1 MGPWAAHFYDN
12 EWGRESLRRFCS
24 CAVPFSLRLQ
34 PRKNS
39 EKRWR
44 KSWKFKPRRKPKEDI
59 TVFSC
64 LCCFQL
70 GTGMR
75 MAQFAIPP
83 YPCQEKWF
91 SLNSH
96 LLSKVFAETKLS
108 SFLLL
113 HSVGKSI
120 KMSHYQ
126 YSNGMN
132 FQNIFDGK
140 IFKWDFKR
148 FSNTLKFKV

>member
-108 SFLLL
+108 SFSSTSFTVFESQSKSLISNILMIWYNQKILL
-113 HSVGKSI
+113 
-120 KMSHYQ
+120 
-126 YSNGMN
+126 
-132 FQNIFDGK
+132 FT
-140 IFKWDFKR
+140 W
-148 FSNTLKFKV
+148 KFK

>member
-1 MGPWAAHFYDN
+1 MTMN
-12 EWGRESLRRFCS
+12 EAVKVWELRRFCS
-24 CAVPFSLRLQ
+24 CAVPFSLQ

-108 SFLLL
+108 SFSSTSFTVFESQSKSLISNIEMIWYNQKILL
-113 HSVGKSI
+113 
-120 KMSHYQ
+120 
-126 YSNGMN
+126 
-132 FQNIFDGK
+132 FT
-140 IFKWDFKR
+140 W
-148 FSNTLKFKV
+148 KFK